1 MVRAVVQGEGGGRGS
16 WGEGGSVGEMK
27 GGEEVR
33 GGWWGE
39 GQLCGYIDAISVF
52 VCCRSLIG

>member
-1 MVRAVVQGEGGGRGS
+1 MQGEGGGRGS